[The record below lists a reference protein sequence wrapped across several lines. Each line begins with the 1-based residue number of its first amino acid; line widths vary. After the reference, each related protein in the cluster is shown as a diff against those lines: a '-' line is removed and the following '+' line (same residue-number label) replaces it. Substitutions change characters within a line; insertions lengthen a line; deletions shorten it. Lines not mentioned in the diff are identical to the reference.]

1 MQNATAGA
9 LLTEIPPS
17 HGNANAGLRFVQR
30 PECRLKPQSRVA
42 RGVTPALCGAMRFAL
57 YWYGLGCCSTEAR
70 GNAAGNSRLRFE
82 SALGSLY
89 EAQAGIRVAVAW
101 GYLGL
106 REHTAV
112 ALASIH
118 ELGGRLFGLSRR

>member
-1 MQNATAGA
+1 MNAAPGWGM
-9 LLTEIPPS
+9 
-17 HGNANAGLRFVQR
+17 HY
-30 PECRLKPQSRVA
+30 PQSSTVLEHALAVVELSRSLVA
-42 RGVTPALCGAMRFAL
+42 AIQRKDRDLASQVRRALSSVAL
-57 YWYGLGCCSTEAR
+57 NAAEAR

-101 GYLGL
+101 GYLSQ
-106 REHTAV
+106 ESTAV